1 MVNFVKRTGSLEELR
16 VKSSVDDRPCHELD
30 RVRHPPAALS
40 TSHLQPSNPLLISFI
55 SFLSSSVRQWLRP
68 PIFIR
73 HSLRIT
79 LRVFSHGPGL
89 PRFTVR
95 ATPYMIRSRFTYQD
109 ICHMND
115 LIVIRN
121 TTHRRLH
128 LDIGATWPR
137 GRRRPNWYDQCW
149 RGLLAGYS
157 GLACLGDDQALEII
171 DEKTTL
177 PLASASWLEA
187 EAVVYSTKGG
197 VRRTRRSRFLS
208 GSTMLSRDRR
218 SWDSSNLKI
227 HLISAGSK

>member
-95 ATPYMIRSRFTYQD
+95 ATPYMIRSRFTGGST
-109 ICHMND
+109 
-115 LIVIRN
+115 LTSV
-121 TTHRRLH
+121 
-128 LDIGATWPR
+128 
-137 GRRRPNWYDQCW
+137 RP
-149 RGLLAGYS
+149 
-157 GLACLGDDQALEII
+157 GLAAGGGRTGTINVGEGSWLA
-171 DEKTTL
+171 TRVSR
-177 PLASASWLEA
+177 ASASWLEA